1 MSRYVTITRQE
12 FIDFLKTIRKPFSL
26 KQGTKGVYIVELS
39 DNVGLAINSTI
50 GDVVRGKAKASI
62 QLSFVSLFLGE
73 KYHRVIYG
81 YKKIMQRVVKKKH
94 LQRSMNW
101 RKTLKDAVDKCI
113 AFYKANSNFLEK
125 IALPEP
131 TVFNE
136 TSEDTAQYTK
146 DLLARIERIPKW
158 KTKTFLKSIHNSV
171 VNGKTLTTKQLKVLE
186 RIEDDTVMKQGND
199 LELMRDLYVE
209 LRDRKNA
216 SADDL
221 EELAEIGK
229 SLKRKQTLDRSEL
242 EVLREICADYRVQMP
257 IFSFTNRRMASK
269 WNKVQVGNK
278 ASEIYYRGIPTGSI
292 LKVSRGYEA
301 FINNM
306 GKQQSLGVFKSED
319 KAFAKIQKEKK

>member
-26 KQGTKGVYIVELS
+26 KQGTKGVYVVELS

-62 QLSFVSLFLGE
+62 QLSFVSLHKDKF
-73 KYHRVIYG
+73 HRVIYG

-113 AFYKANSNFLEK
+113 AFYKANSDFLER
-125 IALPEP
+125 IALPDNLQQSAP
-131 TVFNE
+131 P
-136 TSEDTAQYTK
+136 QQ
-146 DLLARIERIPKW
+146 
-158 KTKTFLKSIHNSV
+158 
-171 VNGKTLTTKQLKVLE
+171 TTPQL
-186 RIEDDTVMKQGND
+186 QPSSN

-221 EELAEIGK
+221 EELADIGK

-292 LKVSRGYEA
+292 LKVNRGYEA

>member
-26 KQGTKGVYIVELS
+26 KQGTKGVFVVELS

-101 RKTLKDAVDKCI
+101 RKTLKEAIDKCI
-113 AFYKANSNFLEK
+113 DFYKANSNFLEK

-209 LRDRKNA
+209 LRDRKSA
-216 SADDL
+216 SDEDL
-221 EELAEIGK
+221 EELADIGK

-242 EVLREICADYRVQMP
+242 EVLREICADYGVLAP
-257 IFSFTNRRMASK
+257 NFSFTNRRMASK

-292 LKVSRGYEA
+292 LKVRRGYEA

-319 KAFAKIQKEKK
+319 QAFAKIQKEKK

>member
-12 FIDFLKTIRKPFSL
+12 FIDFLKTLRKPFSL
-26 KQGTKGVYIVELS
+26 KQGTKGVYVVQLS

-62 QLSFVSLFLGE
+62 QLSFVSLHKDKFH
-73 KYHRVIYG
+73 KVIYG
-81 YKKIMQRVVKKKH
+81 YKKIMQRVVKKKY

-113 AFYKANSNFLEK
+113 AFHISNNDFLER
-125 IALPEP
+125 IALPDNTPQQP
-131 TVFNE
+131 TPQPQSSSN
-136 TSEDTAQYTK
+136 
-146 DLLARIERIPKW
+146 
-158 KTKTFLKSIHNSV
+158 
-171 VNGKTLTTKQLKVLE
+171 
-186 RIEDDTVMKQGND
+186 

-216 SADDL
+216 SAEDL
-221 EELAEIGK
+221 EELADIGK
-229 SLKRKQTLDRSEL
+229 SLKRKKSLDSSEL
-242 EVLREICADYRVQMP
+242 EVLNEICADYGVLP
-257 IFSFTNRRMASK
+257 PNFSPTNRRMASK
-269 WNKVQVGNK
+269 WNRVQVGNK
-278 ASEIYYRGIPTGSI
+278 VSEIYYRGIPTGSI

-319 KAFAKIQKEKK
+319 QAFAKIQKEKK